1 MECLGDGGGDEEHP
15 VQVRAGFA
23 QRFACDKVP
32 CNCSIIFIPLQRYIQ
47 IDAFTATV
55 VSGAEDIRVPRDLPA
70 ILPVTVHEKI
80 LVWQVPHTLQ
90 TVLQLLKDFL
100 SGTLAG
106 VLLPPGI
113 FRGRFPAGQ
122 FNSFHS
128 HGLLVLQLRQV
139 PMPGALLCFQNI
151 CRPL

>member
-32 CNCSIIFIPLQRYIQ
+32 CDCSIIFIPLQRYIQ
-47 IDAFTATV
+47 IDSFTATV
-55 VSGAEDIRVPRDLPA
+55 VSGAEDIRAPRDLPA

-80 LVWQVPHTLQ
+80 LVRQVPHPLQ
-90 TVLQLLKDFL
+90 TVPQLLKDL
-100 SGTLAG
+100 LRGTLSG

-113 FRGRFPAGQ
+113 FRGRFPAG
-122 FNSFHS
+122 
-128 HGLLVLQLRQV
+128 
-139 PMPGALLCFQNI
+139 
-151 CRPL
+151 